1 MLVNVYKRDRLA
13 WGFFPSVCFLIW
25 RSSVSVICINI
36 LATNKCYLT
45 ESFSI
50 GVVDY
55 DRQIFSPFL
64 GSVYLPFYIEINV
77 TFLTDCNVLCA
88 TTTTMTTSASL
99 KRLLLI
105 WVWLMIADTST
116 CILGKNFLL
125 LLEAVKWH
133 WHVGEY
139 FWLPDV

>member
-25 RSSVSVICINI
+25 RSYVSVICINI

-64 GSVYLPFYIEINV
+64 WSVYLPFYIEINV

-88 TTTTMTTSASL
+88 TTTTMTTGASL
-99 KRLLLI
+99 QRLLLI

-116 CILGKNFLL
+116 CISGKIFLL

-139 FWLPDV
+139 FWLPGV